1 MSSKTVPEA
10 WWCDVLCDWI
20 SNTTSDKRTSMK
32 ALASVH
38 AVRYLSQRLLHF
50 QGWQEKKWLTR
61 SMNMLLKKC
70 VTVARNLN
78 IDSNSADLVSI
89 SFGVIKILQE
99 TCKPNLIFKCS
110 KCGFI
115 TVHRNTNHKCKE
127 LDFAFSCRVCN
138 LLSHSTQVNIP
149 AYIAW
154 LAPRDLLYLRPF

>member
-1 MSSKTVPEA
+1 MAWMLTFTRVMSSKTVPEA

-99 TCKPNLIFKCS
+99 TCKPSLIFKCS
-110 KCGFI
+110 KSVVLSLCTG
-115 TVHRNTNHKCKE
+115 TLTTNAKNST
-127 LDFAFSCRVCN
+127 L
-138 LLSHSTQVNIP
+138 HSPVEYVTCCP
-149 AYIAW
+149 TP
-154 LAPRDLLYLRPF
+154 PRLISQHT